1 MMFPTPTPQTLLAP
15 QRADIALVSRGVVRS
30 RALAQRLIDAGAV
43 SVVVAGLPSPVNRR
57 SQMIFADQQLAV
69 SDSAEARFASRGGA
83 KLEGALDRTTTDC
96 RGLSVLD
103 VGMSTGGFTDCLL
116 QRGAARVVGIEVGHS
131 QLDAG
136 LAADPRVRCFEKT
149 NIRDVTAAWLAA
161 HDVDAAGFGLIVAD
175 LSFIATTSLLGHL
188 AGLAAPGTRLLALIK
203 PQFELGPDAR
213 NARGIVR
220 AGADIDGLR
229 ERSREAARQAGW
241 QPLDWFACALAG
253 TDGNQEYFLHA
264 RRGSDERS
272 PRTASPGSTSQ
283 DSTSPGAASPSA
295 TPPGSPSSGAPSFL

>member
-1 MMFPTPTPQTLLAP
+1 MMSPTSTPLATL
-15 QRADIALVSRGVVRS
+15 RADIALVSRGVVRS

-43 SVVVAGLPSPVNRR
+43 SVVVDGLPTPVNRR
-57 SQMIFADQQLAV
+57 SQMIFAGQQLAV

-83 KLEGALDRTTTDC
+83 KLEGALDRTATDC
-96 RGLSVLD
+96 RGLFVLD

-116 QRGAARVVGIEVGHS
+116 QRGAARVVGIEVGHG
-131 QLDAG
+131 QLDPA

-149 NIRDVTAAWLAA
+149 NIRDVSVAWLAA
-161 HDVDAAGFGLIVAD
+161 HGVDTAGFGLVVAD

-188 AGLAAPGTRLLALIK
+188 AGLAATGTSLLALIK

-264 RRGSDERS
+264 RRGSDEQS
-272 PRTASPGSTSQ
+272 PRTTSPAASSPGT
-283 DSTSPGAASPSA
+283 
-295 TPPGSPSSGAPSFL
+295 PSFP